1 MSRLF
6 LDHDARR
13 AWALVGLGFVALALA
28 FSARAALGLVMPI
41 WEQEFGWSRSFIS
54 GGGAL
59 ALIVM
64 AVVAPVVG
72 RGVDRQG
79 PRRILSFGL
88 LALALGSGLV
98 ALIDSRW
105 LFLLAFGGIS
115 ALGYGVVAT
124 HVVATA
130 IAQRVKRR
138 LGLAVGVATSGATAG
153 QFLIMPLL
161 AGLLAVADWRW
172 SYLALALAS
181 LLLLPLLWCSLRAGP
196 GQSAAV
202 TPATERRSSSFLA
215 DARRLLLSPVFHLL
229 FWSFLIC
236 GYTTTG
242 VIETHLLPFAA
253 FCGIPPLPSAT
264 AYGVLSAFNMLGMVL
279 AGWLSDRVHRP
290 LLLGGIYVVRAFTF
304 ILLVNLGS
312 DLDTLLLFAV
322 IFGLVDYATVPVT
335 ASLVASHLGLRV
347 MGLAMGLISAGHS
360 IGGAL
365 GAFLGGYLF
374 DLYARYDWVW
384 WSSLWLALVAGLMVF
399 LIGER
404 RPGEQSAQEA

>member
-202 TPATERRSSSFLA
+202 TPATERRSSSFIA

-229 FWSFLIC
+229 F
-236 GYTTTG
+236 
-242 VIETHLLPFAA
+242 
-253 FCGIPPLPSAT
+253 
-264 AYGVLSAFNMLGMVL
+264 
-279 AGWLSDRVHRP
+279 
-290 LLLGGIYVVRAFTF
+290 
-304 ILLVNLGS
+304 
-312 DLDTLLLFAV
+312 
-322 IFGLVDYATVPVT
+322 
-335 ASLVASHLGLRV
+335 
-347 MGLAMGLISAGHS
+347 
-360 IGGAL
+360 
-365 GAFLGGYLF
+365 
-374 DLYARYDWVW
+374 
-384 WSSLWLALVAGLMVF
+384 
-399 LIGER
+399 
-404 RPGEQSAQEA
+404 